1 MPDFNKLK
9 INRSNLIMGLLL
21 FFIPNLSAQTDSIN
35 NKSLVN
41 GPEISFETELYD
53 FGNIRRGDT
62 VIYDFKFTNT
72 GNMPLL
78 IKDASSGC
86 DCTIPKWS
94 HQPIKVGE
102 TSAITIIFISEEE
115 GGSQVKEITVSS
127 NAKTPLKILRFTG
140 YVDYSEK

>member
-1 MPDFNKLK
+1 MPDFNRLK

-21 FFIPNLSAQTDSIN
+21 FFASILQAQTDSIN
-35 NKSLVN
+35 NKTIVN
-41 GPEISFETELYD
+41 GPEISFENEIHD

-62 VIYDFKFTNT
+62 LIYDFKFANT
-72 GNMPLL
+72 GNLPLI

-94 HQPIKVGE
+94 NKPIKVGE
-102 TSAITIIFISEEE
+102 TSAISITFISEEE
-115 GGSQVKEITVSS
+115 GGNQVKEITVSS
-127 NAKTPLKILRFTG
+127 NAKTPVKVLRFTG